1 MLLLVVIEVTPQKK
15 IVWHLKQND
24 LPNITLSW
32 MKQVI
37 ELPNGHY
44 LIGNCHAGKDNPQ
57 IIEVDKNKK
66 VHWTYKN
73 FKTFGNSLA
82 SFALVP

>member
-15 IVWHLKQND
+15 IVWHLKKND

-44 LIGNCHAGKDNPQ
+44 LICNCHDGKDN
-57 IIEVDKNKK
+57 KLHGK
-66 VHWTYKN
+66 
-73 FKTFGNSLA
+73 
-82 SFALVP
+82 